1 MLHAS
6 IANAGRCRWLVW
18 AALLASLSAHA
29 AAPGLF
35 AARSSNSF
43 GLAMFAI
50 IAGLVMVGAIAGFIM
65 EAKRREALQLA
76 ASRMGFQFLPDASIQ
91 SVIPASHGLE
101 LFSLGRSPRA
111 SNVLQTSAAGVSI
124 TIFDFQYTT
133 GSGKNQATHRQTVA
147 LFQAP
152 GATLPAF
159 SLRPENFLHKI
170 GATFGYQDIDFSNHP
185 KFSAHYLLRGPDEA
199 AIRAA
204 FNETVLGLFENQ
216 PDCCVEAAGPNL
228 IIFRHGHCV
237 KPENIPAFLETGLA
251 VMSVFGMAHLSLS
264 ESGEIVAV

>member
-18 AALLASLSAHA
+18 AALLAGLSAHA

-50 IAGLVMVGAIAGFIM
+50 IAGVVMVGAIAGFVM
-65 EAKRREALQLA
+65 EAKRREALQQA
-76 ASRMGFQFLPDASIQ
+76 ASRMGFQFLPDASIH
-91 SVIPASHGLE
+91 SILPASHGLE
-101 LFSLGRSPRA
+101 LFSRGRSPLA
-111 SNVLQTSAAGVSI
+111 SNVLQTSAAGVTIS
-124 TIFDFQYTT
+124 IFDYRYTT
-133 GSGKNQATHRQTVA
+133 GSGKNRTTHRQTVA

-159 SLRPENFLHKI
+159 DLRPENLFHKI
-170 GATFGYQDIDFSNHP
+170 GTAFGYQDIDFSSHP
-185 KFSAHYLLRGPDEA
+185 QFSGSYLLRGPDEA
-199 AIRAA
+199 AIRQT
-204 FNETVLGLFENQ
+204 FNDTVLGFFEHL
-216 PDCCVEAAGPNL
+216 PDCCVQAAGTGL

-251 VMSVFGMAHLSLS
+251 VMSVFGLANLSLS
-264 ESGEIVAV
+264 ESGEIVAA